1 MPLWRGRAPR
11 VLRATAEREIR
22 SPSKGKELRKRFP
35 GLPGVDELLCDIGSD
50 CRERLPEVAE
60 RLFVECG
67 FEAIRVVSAQFQR
80 LEMRRLHDLGR
91 EGERGS
97 DRPGS
102 DAAIVRTVR
111 RAPSSSRRT
120 ASFSFDYVSRRP
132 GTVARR
138 NSPRVSVVGA
148 EIRGIVV
155 IARDSNNLLILAL
168 VVRPAAA
175 GMSRFRFLISR
186 LYSKTLRA
194 GFGRTATLRR
204 LKPPRPCSG
213 IARSSNPGAAHP

>member
-155 IARDSNNLLILAL
+155 IARDSNNLLILE
-168 VVRPAAA
+168 RIPF
-175 GMSRFRFLISR
+175 SRNHIRHS
-186 LYSKTLRA
+186 
-194 GFGRTATLRR
+194 
-204 LKPPRPCSG
+204 
-213 IARSSNPGAAHP
+213 